1 MDDMSIFNIDGFDR
15 ISQGKSCG
23 NKGGLAIYIDNRFDY
38 EIIMNL
44 NMYKQWEGLVI
55 KVKGDT
61 LTNPFI
67 ICNVYRPPRST
78 IPVLMEFLNELTPVM
93 NSLDMPNHNV
103 ILVYCEF
110 LDLLMSLSLNPQITL
125 PTRFSTNNGT
135 LIDNIFT
142 KLFNPSVSTCAGIH
156 INRLSDHQPCFLFID
171 IHITRRSSPTFI
183 QIHNLTPHSLLAA
196 CNDLKEINIC
206 GKLDKSPTADVDQNY
221 NIMYQEIHK
230 VMNKYTTMRTVK
242 FAKHKH
248 KKTNWITYGVL
259 KSIKYRDKLYKT
271 LRKTP
276 QGTESHATLTIN
288 LRTYNTILRRVIRA
302 AKSAYYECAFNRH
315 RFNIKNTWGVINEII
330 TKSAKIKSFPD
341 IFKDG
346 QHELNDDREIANRF
360 NANKCRPRSIT
371 KYPL

>member
-1 MDDMSIFNIDGFDR
+1 MDDMSIFNIDGYDR

-78 IPVLMEFLNELTPVM
+78 IPVLKEFLNELTPVM

-103 ILVYCEF
+103 ILAGDFNINILKVNENIVYGEC

-125 PTRFSTNNGT
+125 PTRFSTNSGA

-142 KLFNPSVSTCAGIH
+142 KLFNPSVSTCAVIH

-171 IHITRRSSPTFI
+171 IHITRRRSPKCI

-206 GKLDKSPTADVDQNY
+206 AKLDKSPTADVDQNY

-242 FAKHKH
+242 FAKHKR
-248 KKTNWITYGVL
+248 KQTNWITYGVL
-259 KSIKYRDKLYKT
+259 KSIKYRDKVYKT

-276 QGTESHATLTIN
+276 HGTESHATLTIN
-288 LRTYNTILRRVIRA
+288 LRT
-302 AKSAYYECAFNRH
+302 
-315 RFNIKNTWGVINEII
+315 
-330 TKSAKIKSFPD
+330 
-341 IFKDG
+341 
-346 QHELNDDREIANRF
+346 
-360 NANKCRPRSIT
+360 
-371 KYPL
+371 